1 MSVHPYDEG
10 HTVAGWTGVAIATV
24 GTSVMSVGVC
34 TVSPLALVVGGVID
48 VLALLV
54 TWALHLSGWGK
65 PPGIRPRAEWSMR
78 VRDPHARGGH
88 PECLGCRLAGRGRHV
103 ASPQAVSAPVVPP
116 AVVSSP
122 VASSPVTTSPVA
134 STPLSVPPSTLA
146 GDGTGMEVRGA
157 ALVGGQPG
165 ADVGRGAS

>member
-24 GTSVMSVGVC
+24 GTSVMGVGVC
-34 TVSPLALVVGGVID
+34 TVSPFALVLGGVID

-65 PPGIRPRAEWSMR
+65 PPGIRPRAQWSMR
-78 VRDPHARGGH
+78 VRDPHAREGH
-88 PECLGCRLAGRGRHV
+88 PECLGCRLAGRGRGHA
-103 ASPQAVSAPVVPP
+103 ASPEVAPSPVAPSQVAP
-116 AVVSSP
+116 SP
-122 VASSPVTTSPVA
+122 VASP
-134 STPLSVPPSTLA
+134 PLSVPPSTLA
-146 GDGTGMEVRGA
+146 SDGTGMEVRGA

-165 ADVGRGAS
+165 ADLGRGAS

>member
-24 GTSVMSVGVC
+24 GTSVMGVGVC
-34 TVSPLALVVGGVID
+34 TVSPFALVLGGVID

-65 PPGIRPRAEWSMR
+65 PPGIRPRAQWSMR
-78 VRDPHARGGH
+78 VRDPHAREGH
-88 PECLGCRLAGRGRHV
+88 PECLGCRLAGRGRGHA
-103 ASPQAVSAPVVPP
+103 ASPEVAPSPVAP
-116 AVVSSP
+116 SP
-122 VASSPVTTSPVA
+122 VASP
-134 STPLSVPPSTLA
+134 PLSVPPSTLA
-146 GDGTGMEVRGA
+146 SDGTGMEVRGA

-165 ADVGRGAS
+165 ADLGRGAS

>member
-24 GTSVMSVGVC
+24 GTSVMGVGVC
-34 TVSPLALVVGGVID
+34 TVSPFALVLGGVID

-65 PPGIRPRAEWSMR
+65 PPGIRPRAQWSMR
-78 VRDPHARGGH
+78 VRDPHAREGH
-88 PECLGCRLAGRGRHV
+88 PECLGCRLAGRGREHA
-103 ASPQAVSAPVVPP
+103 ASPQVA
-116 AVVSSP
+116 SSP
-122 VASSPVTTSPVA
+122 VASSQVA
-134 STPLSVPPSTLA
+134 SPPLSVPPSKLA
-146 GDGTGMEVRGA
+146 SDGTGMEVRGA

-165 ADVGRGAS
+165 ADLGRGAS

>member
-24 GTSVMSVGVC
+24 GTSVMGVGVC
-34 TVSPLALVVGGVID
+34 TVSPPALVLGGVID

-65 PPGIRPRAEWSMR
+65 PPGIRPRAQWSMR
-78 VRDPHARGGH
+78 VRDPHAREGH
-88 PECLGCRLAGRGRHV
+88 PDCLGCRLAGRGRGRV
-103 ASPQAVSAPVVPP
+103 ASPRP
-116 AVVSSP
+116 ASP
-122 VASSPVTTSPVA
+122 PVTSP
-134 STPLSVPPSTLA
+134 PLSVPPSTLA
-146 GDGTGMEVRGA
+146 SDGTGMEVRGA

>member
-24 GTSVMSVGVC
+24 GTSVMGVGVC
-34 TVSPLALVVGGVID
+34 TVSPPALVLGGVID

-65 PPGIRPRAEWSMR
+65 PPGIRPPAQWSMR
-78 VRDPHARGGH
+78 VRDPHAREGH
-88 PECLGCRLAGRGRHV
+88 PDCLGCRLAGRGRV
-103 ASPQAVSAPVVPP
+103 TSPRSASPQ
-116 AVVSSP
+116 
-122 VASSPVTTSPVA
+122 PVTPPVTSAQPVSPPVT

-146 GDGTGMEVRGA
+146 SDGTGMEVRGA

>member
-24 GTSVMSVGVC
+24 GTSVMGVGVC
-34 TVSPLALVVGGVID
+34 TVSPFALVLGGVID

-65 PPGIRPRAEWSMR
+65 PPGIRPRAQWSMR
-78 VRDPHARGGH
+78 VRDPHAREGH
-88 PECLGCRLAGRGRHV
+88 PECLGCRLAGRGRGHA
-103 ASPQAVSAPVVPP
+103 ASPQVT
-116 AVVSSP
+116 SSP
-122 VASSPVTTSPVA
+122 VAAAQVA
-134 STPLSVPPSTLA
+134 SRPLSVAPSTLA
-146 GDGTGMEVRGA
+146 SDGTGMEVRGA

-165 ADVGRGAS
+165 ADLGRGAS

>member
-24 GTSVMSVGVC
+24 GTSVMGVGVC
-34 TVSPLALVVGGVID
+34 TVSSPALVLGGVID
-48 VLALLV
+48 VFALLV

-65 PPGIRPRAEWSMR
+65 PPGIRPRAQWSMR
-78 VRDPHARGGH
+78 VRDPHAREGH
-88 PECLGCRLAGRGRHV
+88 PDCLGCRLAGRGRV
-103 ASPQAVSAPVVPP
+103 ASPQPVSPH
-116 AVVSSP
+116 
-122 VASSPVTTSPVA
+122 PVTPPVT

-146 GDGTGMEVRGA
+146 SDGTGMEVRGA